1 MKGHVPGLDKDHE
14 QTLRQTHPYGTSGR
28 WWEFPGGNFIFDMDL
43 DDEFSIIIVWV
54 QSKKGMLEKSEPAEP
69 HKTTSIMTT
78 EPLKAPQTS
87 GACT

>member
-1 MKGHVPGLDKDHE
+1 
-14 QTLRQTHPYGTSGR
+14 
-28 WWEFPGGNFIFDMDL
+28 MDL